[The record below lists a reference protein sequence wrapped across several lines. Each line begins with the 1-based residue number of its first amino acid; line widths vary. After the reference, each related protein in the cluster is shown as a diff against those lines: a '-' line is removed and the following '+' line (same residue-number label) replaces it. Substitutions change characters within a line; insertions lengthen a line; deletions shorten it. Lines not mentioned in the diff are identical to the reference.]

1 VVAFAVVLLTYDLN
15 QGPFRLIQA
24 VIILAAGHGHWLLFP
39 LTALAGTAG
48 VLFVARALP
57 RWRWMEDLG
66 RNGLILLGFGGVVY
80 HHANGPAAA
89 GVAANRPGAG
99 WSVAAFGAVVT
110 ALSVVAGMPV
120 VGALARWVPQLVG
133 RPTVRGPLLP
143 RVGLTQSVDAEPTAL
158 RLASRIVVLR
168 LEGELFD
175 GAATRVGLLVPE
187 IAGPFERSFT
197 GEGVHPG
204 FAFAGA
210 SHLGPT
216 VADEH
221 GMVQLLRCRRLLEG
235 DAVLRELPL
244 GAGDGDGSDGGGHG
258 VPRGGP
264 NGGRGG

>member
-1 VVAFAVVLLTYDLN
+1 MQVLLTTV
-15 QGPFRLIQA
+15 GGRRF
-24 VIILAAGHGHWLLFP
+24 
-39 LTALAGTAG
+39 ALDCADVVEVLPVVAHRRTG
-48 VLFVARALP
+48 VGP
-57 RWRWMEDLG
+57 RWLM
-66 RNGLILLGFGGVVY
+66 GLI
-80 HHANGPAAA
+80 N
-89 GVAANRPGAG
+89 
-99 WSVAAFGAVVT
+99 
-110 ALSVVAGMPV
+110 
-120 VGALARWVPQLVG
+120 
-133 RPTVRGPLLP
+133 VRGQLLP
-143 RVGLTQSVDAEPTAL
+143 LVDLTQIVDAEPTAL

-244 GAGDGDGSDGGGHG
+244 GAGDGDGSDGGG
-258 VPRGGP
+258 RGGP
-264 NGGRGG
+264 SGGPSGGRGG